1 MRTFRL
7 PTGHTVTSRRNG
19 ATVEFVTRNAEGAV
33 IATVNRTFAESVPLL
48 KSLACRTR

>member
-7 PTGHTVTSRRNG
+7 SSGHTVTTRRNG
-19 ATVEFVTRNAEGAV
+19 ATVEFVTRNTEGEV
-33 IATVNRTFAESVPLL
+33 IASVNHTFAESVPLL